1 MLQASNRYWGGAGTA
16 IGILLVAAACTTP
29 DRVTRT
35 YQGPLPANAPFD
47 TFLVVDLST
56 NATRRREAEDRLVAE
71 LAEGSRT
78 GIPSHHLIGLETPIE
93 GSGIAAA
100 AREVAAQAVL
110 VTRVESISTEY
121 EKLVDRAD
129 VKVTCRRGNPVD
141 LFLYDYKELAI
152 PDEVVFKQQVV
163 LIANLYSADDGV
175 HLWGIRSECFDQ
187 ASVNDALSRHANNIV
202 SELTRAGLIR

>member
-1 MLQASNRYWGGAGTA
+1 MQASDRHWWGLGMA
-16 IGILLVAAACTTP
+16 IAMLLAVTACTTP

-35 YQGPLPANAPFD
+35 YQGPLPDDAPFD

-71 LAEGSRT
+71 LAEGYRT
-78 GIPSHHLIGLETPIE
+78 VTPSHHLIGFEAPMV
-93 GSGIAAA
+93 GSQIAAA
-100 AREVAAQAVL
+100 AKEAAAQAVL

-141 LFLYDYKELAI
+141 LFLYDYEELAI

-163 LIANLYSADDGV
+163 LIANLYSADDGA

-202 SELTRAGLIR
+202 SELNRAGLIR